1 MSVESCLASTQNSV
15 EAMHNAIERSEGA
28 AKVAAIIE
36 FVKVHYHFDTEASI
50 KHGEAGLKLLDRF
63 ANETQASK
71 LHSYL
76 AKAYFAFGDLS
87 RANELAKTALA
98 IAQQSNNAEGQ
109 VLALLIN
116 ADIESRRNNLESA
129 NLLTESAISLATSI
143 GHESHLATAYRI
155 SGNLNSKI
163 KDYQAALADYLYS
176 LDQFQKL
183 NKLSGVASL
192 HQRLA
197 SLYRKMGLY
206 EKVLLHQN
214 QAIDNALALNDERN
228 LAIYYSNMGTYLEEV
243 SDYER
248 SVEMHNKSLHL
259 KEKLGYELGV
269 IHTYNRLGSV
279 YRLVGDYRKAE
290 ESLLN
295 ALALK
300 KTLDRPDPNVST
312 FLDLGRLYIKTG
324 QLALAEDYLLKS
336 IPLYQGSRWEDRI
349 AEIHH
354 AFAKLHLQRNHAKQA
369 IQSYLLAIDVAKA
382 HERDAWLIEYYAEL
396 SSIFE
401 EQGEIGQ
408 ALEYLK
414 AHNELKSKWD
424 TINNQYQIRA
434 LSIEFDVAEQKR
446 EIANLTQQNQIKDLE
461 LKQQATRQLFIFI
474 SLLLVFSILSFAY
487 FWRSKNKQ
495 LKVKQA
501 ALKLVSDAKE
511 RLAFALWGSGDELW
525 DWDLQS
531 GVITRDN
538 QARDLRLPNEYIGTD
553 LEKIKSVVHPDDFAH
568 LQECFSLHLQGK
580 IDFYEV
586 SYRVMTQTGDWLW
599 VLDRGKVTAR
609 DEDGAAL
616 RVSGTIKD
624 ISQIKASELALAELN
639 ATLEQRVEERTIS
652 LQQSRD
658 ELAST
663 LDELTTTQSSLLEAQ
678 KMASLGRLVTGV
690 SHELNTPL
698 GNSVTASSV
707 LQEELAVFKEKL
719 EASKLTLSDTKSFIE
734 VSLSGTQ
741 LIESNIGRAAQLV
754 KRFKHASVHEYVSSA
769 TTVQLKEFIQAMVT
783 HNVKGAGLSVD
794 IDCHEEI
801 HVNCD
806 TQALGKVFE
815 DLCKNSLQHGFKNKS
830 GTIHIGVHA
839 DDDGLQLT
847 FSDDGVGM
855 DSEARPHI
863 FEPFFTT
870 ARSEGNVG
878 LGLYMIFNLM
888 NFVLDGQINYR
899 DSTEQGVTFDIT
911 LPASI
916 IQR

>member
-1 MSVESCLASTQNSV
+1 MSFESCLASTQDSL
-15 EAMHNAIERSEGA
+15 EAMHSNIERREGA
-28 AKVAAIIE
+28 AKVAAIID
-36 FVKVHYHFDTEASI
+36 FVKAHYHFDSEASI
-50 KHGEAGLKLLDRF
+50 RHGEAGLKLLDTF
-63 ANETQASK
+63 ANKDQATK

-87 RANELAKTALA
+87 RANELATTALA
-98 IAQQSNNAEGQ
+98 IAQESNNTEGQ
-109 VLALLIN
+109 LLALLVN
-116 ADIESRRNNLESA
+116 ADIESRRNNVESA
-129 NLLTESAISLATSI
+129 NLLTKSAISLATSI
-143 GHESHLATAYRI
+143 GHDSHLATAYRI
-155 SGNLNSKI
+155 SGSLNSKI
-163 KDYQAALADYLYS
+163 KDYQAALADYLHS
-176 LDQFQKL
+176 LDLFQKL

-206 EKVLLHQN
+206 EKVLFHQN
-214 QAIDNALALNDERN
+214 QAIDNALALNSERN

-248 SVEMHNKSLHL
+248 SVEMHNKSLSL
-259 KEKLGYELGV
+259 KKKLGYELGV

-279 YRLVGDYRKAE
+279 YRLIGDYQKAE
-290 ESLLN
+290 ESLFK

-300 KTLDRPDPNVST
+300 EVLERPDPNVST
-312 FLDLGRLYIKTG
+312 FLDLGRLYIQTG
-324 QLALAEDYLLKS
+324 QLELAEDYLRKS
-336 IPLYQGSRWEDRI
+336 IPLYQGSRWEDRL

-354 AFAKLHLQRNHAKQA
+354 AFAKLHLQKNNAKAA
-369 IQSYLLAIDVAKA
+369 IQSYLLAIEVAKA

-401 EQGEIGQ
+401 TQGDIGQ
-408 ALEYLK
+408 SLEFLK
-414 AHNELKSKWD
+414 AHNRLKSKWD
-424 TINNQYQIRA
+424 TINSQFQISA
-434 LSIEFDVAEQKR
+434 LAIEFDVAEKKR
-446 EIANLTQQNQIKDLE
+446 EIASLTQQNQIKDLE

-474 SLLLVFSILSFAY
+474 SLLLLFSILSFAY

-495 LKVKQA
+495 LKVKQS
-501 ALKLVSDAKE
+501 ALKLVSEAKE

-553 LEKIKSVVHPDDFAH
+553 LDKIKSVVHPDDFTH
-568 LQECFSLHLQGK
+568 LQACFSQHLAGK

-609 DEDGAAL
+609 SEDGVAL

-624 ISQIKASELALAELN
+624 ISQIKASEFALAELN

-707 LQEELAVFKEKL
+707 LQEELAIFKEKL

-734 VSLSGTQ
+734 VSVSGTQ
-741 LIESNIGRAAQLV
+741 LIESNIGRAAELV

-769 TTVQLKEFIQAMVT
+769 TTVQLKEFIDAMIA
-783 HNVKGAGLSVD
+783 HNIKGTALSFD
-794 IDCHEEI
+794 ITCPAEI

-815 DLCKNSLQHGFKNKS
+815 DLCKNALQHGFGNQKGRINVS
-830 GTIHIGVHA
+830 VHV
-839 DDDGLQLT
+839 DDGGVQIT
-847 FSDDGVGM
+847 FSDNGTGMGV
-855 DSEARPHI
+855 DAQPHI

-878 LGLYMIFNLM
+878 LGLYMVFNLV

-911 LPASI
+911 LPLNI